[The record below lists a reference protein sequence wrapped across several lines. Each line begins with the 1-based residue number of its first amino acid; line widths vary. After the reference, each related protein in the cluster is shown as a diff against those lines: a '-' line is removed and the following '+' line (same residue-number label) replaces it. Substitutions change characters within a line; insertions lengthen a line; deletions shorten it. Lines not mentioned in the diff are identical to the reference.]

1 MADALPDRARI
12 VIIGGGVGGAS
23 VAHHLADRG
32 ERDVLLVERSELTSG
47 STFHSAGLVGQLRS
61 DPVLTAMNVYSAQL
75 YAELERTE
83 HAPGWVQSGSL
94 RLASSPAR
102 LEEIRRQAGWA
113 QRSGLPLQLLSADE
127 AAQLFPPMSTEGV
140 LGAAFTPTDG
150 HVDPARLCYALAAL
164 ARAAGVRIAQ
174 RTRVLGIDRE
184 RGRVHR
190 VRTDRGDVD
199 CEVVVDC
206 GGMFAAE
213 IARMVDVRIPVV
225 PMSHQYVVTA
235 PLPAG
240 ALGAAALPSLRDPDL
255 LVYYRQEID
264 GLLMGGYER
273 HSAPWTAS
281 ATGYDAI
288 PPDFNAKLLAPDWER
303 FDEIVA
309 NAQRRVPVLAD
320 TGVASMI
327 NGPEAFTPDNEFC
340 LGETEVPG
348 FFVAAGFC
356 AHGIAGAGGVGRVM
370 AAWILDGDPGMDLWH
385 MDVRRF
391 GGHSVLGG
399 HYRSPGY
406 TLARTVENYESY
418 YDIRYPAA
426 ERTTGRPLRTSPA
439 YAWHAAH
446 GAVFGEKA
454 GWERVN
460 HYSDAGSP
468 ELRPRGWAGRHWS
481 PCVEPEH
488 VAVRESAGL
497 FDESSFAVIEI
508 TGADAAEFCGY
519 VFAGRVDR
527 APGTVTYTQALNDRG
542 GIEMDVTLTR
552 TAIDEFLVITGTAL
566 GPHDLGWLR
575 RQARGTGLDVRIA
588 DVTGGWATFGIWGPH
603 ARELLAPLTPQSL
616 AAADFPF
623 LSMRE
628 TTVGDVPVRAV
639 RVTYVGELGWEL
651 HCSTEYGAALWTT
664 LAGTGARPGGYRAI
678 ESLRLE
684 KGYRAWGSDIGP
696 DTTPDEAG
704 LGFAVRRGDDFAGA
718 AALLSARERGVSR
731 VLCCL
736 VLDDPRAVALGGEP
750 VRLEADAGT
759 LDVGADFVGAVTS
772 GGYGYTVAR
781 SIAYAY
787 LPSGVEAGA
796 RVAVQVDGRWIA
808 GQVARTPL
816 YDPTGARIRA

>member
-1 MADALPDRARI
+1 VADTLPDRARI
-12 VIIGGGVGGAS
+12 VIVGGGVGGAG
-23 VAHHLADRG
+23 VAYHLAERG
-32 ERDVLLVERSELTSG
+32 ERDVLLVERAELTSG

-61 DPVLTAMNVYSAQL
+61 DPVLTRMNVYSAQL

-83 HAPGWVQSGSL
+83 HAPGWVPSGSL

-113 QRSGLPLQLLSADE
+113 QRSGLPLELLSAAE
-127 AAQLFPPMSTEGV
+127 GARLFPLMSTEGV

-150 HVDPARLCYALAAL
+150 HVDPARLCYALAAG
-164 ARAAGVRIAQ
+164 ARAGGVTIAQ
-174 RTRVLGIDRE
+174 RTRVTGIDTAA
-184 RGRVHR
+184 GRVAR
-190 VRTDRGDVD
+190 VRTDRGDVE

-213 IARMVDVRIPVV
+213 IARLLDVRIPVV

-240 ALGAAALPSLRDPDL
+240 TLPAHTLPSLRDPDL
-255 LVYYRQEID
+255 LVYYRQEVD

-273 HSAPWTAS
+273 TSAPFTAGAS
-281 ATGYDAI
+281 TFDAV
-288 PPDFNAKLLAPDWER
+288 PADFNGRLLPPDWER
-303 FDEIVA
+303 FEEIAA
-309 NAQRRVPVLAD
+309 NAQRRVPLLAD

-356 AHGIAGAGGVGRVM
+356 AHGIAGVGGVGRVM

-391 GGHSVLGG
+391 GR

-426 ERTTGRPLRTSPA
+426 ERSAGRPLRTSPA

-460 HYSDAGSP
+460 HYSTPGSE
-468 ELRPRGWAGRHWS
+468 ELRPRGWAGREWS
-481 PCVEPEH
+481 PCVQPEH
-488 VAVRESAGL
+488 EAVRTAAGL
-497 FDESSFAVIEI
+497 FDESSFAAIEI
-508 TGADAAEFCGY
+508 TGPDAAAFCGY
-519 VFAGRVDR
+519 AFAGRVDR
-527 APGTVTYTQALNDRG
+527 APGAVTYTQALNERA
-542 GIEMDVTLTR
+542 GIELDVTLTR
-552 TAIDEFLVITGTAL
+552 VAADEFLVVTGTAL

-575 RQARGTGLDVRIA
+575 RQARRSGLSVRIA
-588 DVTGGWATFGIWGPH
+588 DVTGGWACFGLWGPRS
-603 ARELLAPLTPQSL
+603 RELLAPLTPQSL
-616 AAADFPF
+616 ATADFPF
-623 LSMRE
+623 LAMRE
-628 TTVGDVPVRAV
+628 TTVGDVPVRAL
-639 RVTYVGELGWEL
+639 RVTFVGELGWEL
-651 HCSTEYGAALWTT
+651 HCSTEYGAALWST
-664 LAGTGARPGGYRAI
+664 LVDTGARPCGYRAI

-684 KGYRAWGSDIGP
+684 KGYRVWGADIGP

-704 LGFAVRRGDDFAGA
+704 LAFAVRPGTDFAGA
-718 AALLSARERGVSR
+718 AGLHAARGRGLTRALR
-731 VLCCL
+731 CL

-750 VRLEADAGT
+750 VRLADEVVGT
-759 LDVGADFVGAVTS
+759 ITS

-781 SIAYAY
+781 SLGYSY
-787 LPSGVEAGA
+787 LPTGVAVGDPAE
-796 RVAVQVDGRWIA
+796 VQVDGSWVPA
-808 GQVARTPL
+808 TVAPTPL
-816 YDPTGARIRA
+816 YDPSGARVRP